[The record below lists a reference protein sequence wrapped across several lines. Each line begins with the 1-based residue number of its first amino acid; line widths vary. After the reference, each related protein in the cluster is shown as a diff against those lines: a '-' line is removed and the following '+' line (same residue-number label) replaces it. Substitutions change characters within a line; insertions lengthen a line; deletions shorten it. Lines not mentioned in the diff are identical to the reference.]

1 MKEKIRKSKV
11 KLKVKE
17 RYAPSELWLIV
28 TLQLVKKFSGRGFV
42 FISGSSKHS
51 SNPVIDKSSCSK
63 LAEVF
68 SISNVTLVTDI
79 TLDDTAINMSRFF
92 DSFRRDAF
100 NFSMTDIQVALIQL
114 LV

>member
-1 MKEKIRKSKV
+1 M
-11 KLKVKE
+11 KVKE
-17 RYAPSELWLIV
+17 YYTPSELWLICNIAISKEV
-28 TLQLVKKFSGRGFV
+28 FRSGFC
-42 FISGSSKHS
+42 IQAPP
-51 SNPVIDKSSCSK
+51 NIQQILVIDKSSCSK
-63 LAEVF
+63 LAEVI

-79 TLDDTAINMSRFF
+79 TLDDTAVNMSRFF

>member
-1 MKEKIRKSKV
+1 MYS
-11 KLKVKE
+11 
-17 RYAPSELWLIV
+17 YQAPPNIQQIL
-28 TLQLVKKFSGRGFV
+28 
-42 FISGSSKHS
+42 
-51 SNPVIDKSSCSK
+51 VIDKSSCSK
-63 LAEVF
+63 LAEVI

-79 TLDDTAINMSRFF
+79 TLDDTAVNMSRFF